1 MTATQLVLDMTP
13 IGAFAVGDRVRIL
26 PTCGATEALQPGW
39 HPLVA
44 AGEMCTVVAVRPSR
58 GKFGS
63 TCHPVVVLMDEPG
76 DSGREREYAF
86 EHEDLELVLD
96 DAVAVDGRA
105 A

>member
-1 MTATQLVLDMTP
+1 MSATQLGLDLTP
-13 IGAFAVGDRVRIL
+13 IGAVAVGDRVRIL
-26 PTCGATEALQPGW
+26 PTCGATEELLPGW
-39 HPLVA
+39 RHLVT
-44 AGEMCTVVAVRPSR
+44 AGEMCTVIAVRPSR

-76 DSGREREYAF
+76 DSGRRREYAF
-86 EHEDLELVLD
+86 EHEDLEPVLD